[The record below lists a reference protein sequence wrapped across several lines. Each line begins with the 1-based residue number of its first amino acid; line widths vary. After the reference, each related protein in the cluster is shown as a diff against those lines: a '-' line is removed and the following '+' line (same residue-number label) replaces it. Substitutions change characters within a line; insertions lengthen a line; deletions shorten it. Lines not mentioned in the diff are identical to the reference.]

1 MVSSTSLYP
10 DDTARWLA
18 VKKRDK
24 NAASAFFYGV
34 ITTSIVCRPGCS
46 SRTPLRDNTVF
57 FSSYAEA
64 REQGYRPCKRC
75 RPDRAQPDSE
85 TMDLIIEA
93 CRTIEQADVPPGL
106 NTLAEKAGLSPSY
119 FQRIFKKIVG
129 VSPKQYSV
137 SHQLRRFQ
145 DNIRTQATVTD
156 AIYQSG
162 FSSSSRAY
170 EKTRDLGTT
179 PKEIKHGGASLTITY
194 GIDTCILGWLLVG
207 ATNRGICSVEFAD
220 KKTALV
226 ARLKEQFPAAT
237 LIKGDTQFLSVVK
250 DVISAIELPHNL
262 VSLPLDIQGTVFQQ
276 KVWQQLQEIR
286 PGETRSYSDIARLL
300 GNPKAARAVARACA
314 ANKLAV
320 LIPCHRVVAKDGAI
334 GGYLWGSERKKQLL
348 EGESK
353 RGKPT

>member
-1 MVSSTSLYP
+1 MTNNNMNSIAHYS

-24 NAASAFFYGV
+24 NAASAFLYGV

-46 SRTPLRDNTVF
+46 SRTPLRNNTVF
-57 FSSYAEA
+57 FSSYADA

-85 TMDLIIEA
+85 TIDLIIEA

-106 NTLAEKAGLSPSY
+106 STLAEKAGLSPSY
-119 FQRIFKKIVG
+119 FQRLFKKIVG

-137 SHQLRRFQ
+137 THQLQRFQ
-145 DNIRTQATVTD
+145 DNVRTNTTVTD

-170 EKTRDLGTT
+170 EKTRDLGAT
-179 PKEIKHGGASLTITY
+179 PKEIKQGGASLTITY
-194 GIDTCILGWLLVG
+194 GVDTCTLGWILVG
-207 ATNRGICSVEFAD
+207 ATDRGICSVEFAD
-220 KKTALV
+220 HETALL

-237 LIKGDTQFLSVVK
+237 LVKGDSQFLSVIK
-250 DVISAIELPHNL
+250 DVISTIEVPHHV

-276 KVWQQLQEIR
+276 KVWRQLQEIQ
-286 PGETRSYSDIARLL
+286 PGDTRSYSDIATLFAEIL
-300 GNPKAARAVARACA
+300 FLVYPV
-314 ANKLAV
+314 
-320 LIPCHRVVAKDGAI
+320 
-334 GGYLWGSERKKQLL
+334 
-348 EGESK
+348 EGILRDAEPRWWK
-353 RGKPT
+353 